1 MDRSE
6 SAVELSAERKLD
18 DLLGN
23 ADEKPLPVR
32 LADLGSLQDDERN
45 AEIVS
50 KEKVARF
57 NDRLQQQMLKQL
69 REEHQLRKRFMPYV
83 FWLVVGVLIAS
94 VVLLSAAGVCN
105 ACGLVFLTDKVL
117 ITLLTATVADVL
129 GILYIAMRWLYPQHS
144 SADSE

>member
-1 MDRSE
+1 MATSERSV
-6 SAVELSAERKLD
+6 AASAEKQLES
-18 DLLGN
+18 LIG
-23 ADEKPLPVR
+23 EIVEQPVPVR
-32 LADLGSLQDDERN
+32 LPDLRSLPDDERD

-50 KEKVARF
+50 KEKVVRF
-57 NDRLQQQMLKQL
+57 YERLATQKLRQL

-117 ITLLTATVADVL
+117 ITLLTATVADVI